1 LVCIRCRPCLALTL
15 AMVLGFGLPSLM
27 ASMGLLAGEMPSL
40 AGLAAAVATFALAGL
55 YVSSLSTSGVR
66 ALLVS
71 IPVVLGSVVLIRTVM
86 GAALAQGARMLPGVH
101 GRLLRR
107 FPLAALSSRA
117 PLIILLVGTAIVMLL
132 WFGLVNHRSM
142 ERHTRRVCVQGVWL
156 FSTLAIA
163 AFLAMLM

>member
-40 AGLAAAVATFALAGL
+40 AGLAAAVAT
-55 YVSSLSTSGVR
+55 TSGVR

>member
-1 LVCIRCRPCLALTL
+1 
-15 AMVLGFGLPSLM
+15 MVLGFGLPSLM

-142 ERHTRRVCVQGVWL
+142 ERRTRRVCVQGVWL